1 MSSTTSAN
9 SEKYFYLRKDAWE
22 KGIFNVR
29 GEQLARPLK
38 ENFSGKARERVENMI
53 KNWDSLGNELAK

>member
-9 SEKYFYLRKDAWE
+9 SEKHPYLRVDCWTR
-22 KGIFNVR
+22 GIFNVR